1 MFRRFRMRGLRR
13 GARRPFRLGAGRR
26 FRRRRFLVGGMTMLL
41 VGGAAY
47 KIATA
52 EVESIQEYAG
62 RPPEDLS
69 PQELEQAMDAL
80 GIPDRQL
87 TQADRAAV
95 EAEAADTGSWE
106 PADGPAA
113 PASPTFETDLEK
125 LASLR
130 DRGIITEEDFQ
141 AKKKQ
146 ILGL

>member
-1 MFRRFRMRGLRR
+1 
-13 GARRPFRLGAGRR
+13 
-26 FRRRRFLVGGMTMLL
+26 MLL

-113 PASPTFETDLEK
+113 AASPTFETDLEK